1 MIPRQPVIF
10 FRDAVPIPTARHTK
24 GIPALTDKGQGVTLE
39 LYDSK
44 YKQQKAMWIG
54 QRKLLSLGLKQ
65 PTAYLEQ
72 HLPNKS
78 KLSMYYQ
85 PLGTVKDLINDL
97 MLASIDVIMV
107 ENNAPVFDEESFK
120 KLLEKVRADLNDTAL
135 KLCSTVEKIL
145 LKAHELK
152 RKLKGQ
158 LNLAVAYSYK
168 DMAAQLDSLVYKG
181 FLSSTKVEYLEQI
194 PRYLDA
200 MLYRIEK
207 VHRDVNRDLVH
218 TRKIEEVNTLY
229 KNTLSRYKYTAIPD
243 DLINVKWLIEEL
255 RVSYF
260 AQQLG
265 VRVSIS
271 DKRISNELK
280 RILEEFPEHG

>member
-1 MIPRQPVIF
+1 
-10 FRDAVPIPTARHTK
+10 
-24 GIPALTDKGQGVTLE
+24 
-39 LYDSK
+39 
-44 YKQQKAMWIG
+44 
-54 QRKLLSLGLKQ
+54 
-65 PTAYLEQ
+65 
-72 HLPNKS
+72 
-78 KLSMYYQ
+78 
-85 PLGTVKDLINDL
+85 
-97 MLASIDVIMV
+97 
-107 ENNAPVFDEESFK
+107 
-120 KLLEKVRADLNDTAL
+120 
-135 KLCSTVEKIL
+135 
-145 LKAHELK
+145 
-152 RKLKGQ
+152 
-158 LNLAVAYSYK
+158 
-168 DMAAQLDSLVYKG
+168 
-181 FLSSTKVEYLEQI
+181 
-194 PRYLDA
+194 